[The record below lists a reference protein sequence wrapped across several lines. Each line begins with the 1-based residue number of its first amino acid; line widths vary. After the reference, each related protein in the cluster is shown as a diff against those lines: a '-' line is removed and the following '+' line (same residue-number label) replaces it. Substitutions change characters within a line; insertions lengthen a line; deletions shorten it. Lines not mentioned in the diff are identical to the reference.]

1 MLSNRYFHTLA
12 PVEIRLQ
19 DSFLINWDF
28 DKLGDKIHK
37 KKETNKKQSMLYLVM
52 SSVRMQTL
60 YAVKAYDKNSAK
72 TLKML

>member
-28 DKLGDKIHK
+28 DKLGDKIQ
-37 KKETNKKQSMLYLVM
+37 TNKKQSMLYLVM

-60 YAVKAYDKNSAK
+60 YAVKAYDKKSAK

>member
-28 DKLGDKIHK
+28 DKLGDKIQ
-37 KKETNKKQSMLYLVM
+37 TNKKQSMLYLVM